1 MIHPMKAFVFLSGA
15 LALSAC
21 SEPNAPA
28 PATPEAPVAT
38 ATPGDAAPAA
48 PAAVP
53 ATATAQPQGP
63 LSPAHACNLET
74 INGTLFDSAPVS
86 IASPAVLKGW
96 LGNDAGGTLASPEL
110 VVEVGADS
118 APRAYPLSL
127 VIERK
132 DVVAAFP
139 ALALPANTGF
149 EVTVDPQGLPAG
161 THRAYLRYRVGD
173 RSFACDNGRQL
184 KTGG

>member
-1 MIHPMKAFVFLSGA
+1 MIHPMKALVFLSGA

-28 PATPEAPVAT
+28 PAAPVAT
-38 ATPGDAAPAA
+38 ATPAEAAPAPA
-48 PAAVP
+48 PDAAAVP
-53 ATATAQPQGP
+53 AAAPAQPQGP

-74 INGTLFDSAPVS
+74 INGALFDSAPVPV
-86 IASPAVLKGW
+86 AAPAVLKGW

-110 VVEVGADS
+110 VVEVGPGS
-118 APRAYPLSL
+118 PPRAYPLSL
-127 VIERK
+127 VIERQ

-184 KTGG
+184 KIGG